1 MNKIINNFKEL
12 ARTNKIKATL
22 VVIMLLMMSFYTIGG
37 YAMLIQESS
46 SIEEVLTFTIVMII
60 VIPLA
65 ITFWYNIITNR
76 KFRNLILKIGIIIMV
91 ICKYIG

>member
-12 ARTNKIKATL
+12 AKTNKIQATL
-22 VVIMLLMMSFYTIGG
+22 IVIMLLMMSFYTIGG

-46 SIEEVLTFTIVMII
+46 SIEEILTYTVAMII
-60 VIPLA
+60 VIPLG

-76 KFRNLILKIGIIIMV
+76 KFRNFMWKIGLIIMV
-91 ICKYIG
+91 ICRYIR